1 MLDRIKNAPRF
12 VVFILEDLD
21 LRIVQSHLHLE
32 LAVAGLVTSLQII
45 YPEVDYT
52 WQPRHPFAIAGVLVN
67 L

>member
-12 VVFILEDLD
+12 VVIILED
-21 LRIVQSHLHLE
+21 LRIVQSHLHLK
-32 LAVAGLVTSLQII
+32 LAVAALVTSLQII